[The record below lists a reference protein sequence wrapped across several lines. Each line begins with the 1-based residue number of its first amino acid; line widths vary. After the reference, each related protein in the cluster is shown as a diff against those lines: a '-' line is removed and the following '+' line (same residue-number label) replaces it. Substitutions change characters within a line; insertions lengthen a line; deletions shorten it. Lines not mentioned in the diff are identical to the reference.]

1 MGRYRT
7 HPDTSFG
14 EVPCLDPASANQPFS
29 AFPGDFTRLPTLS
42 FVVARPCVTTCTTAR
57 PRPATPGGDRR
68 RAGRPSAVAHVAA
81 GDPGRRLHGVAGLD
95 RPGEAQELGVRPDQ
109 RG

>member
-42 FVVARPCVTTCTTAR
+42 FVVPDLCNDVHDCSTA
-57 PRPATPGGDRR
+57 TGDTWR
-68 RAGRPSAVAHVAA
+68 
-81 GDPGRRLHGVAGLD
+81 
-95 RPGEAQELGVRPDQ
+95 
-109 RG
+109 

>member
-42 FVVARPCVTTCTTAR
+42 FVV
-57 PRPATPGGDRR
+57 
-68 RAGRPSAVAHVAA
+68 
-81 GDPGRRLHGVAGLD
+81 
-95 RPGEAQELGVRPDQ
+95 PDLV
-109 RG
+109 